1 MLIKQRYS
9 NITKLDYELMDKKD
23 LNIKPNSK
31 ESNEIDALFT
41 VKFDNKNRQKQKVL
55 LFNKLRDKGI
65 FWSYSKD
72 ISYDKAG
79 SDLFIEYLLKYGDFE
94 DIILGFELFGKRV
107 MKRVWEERLKS
118 DKRFIKLNLLIARVF
133 LGMDVESSYFKE
145 VKNARLEK
153 FKLLAS

>member
-1 MLIKQRYS
+1 M
-9 NITKLDYELMDKKD
+9 DHELMDKKD

-31 ESNEIDALFT
+31 ESNEIDALFSA
-41 VKFDNKNRQKQKVL
+41 KFDNKNRQKQKVL

-79 SDLFIEYLLKYGDFE
+79 DDLFIEYLLKYGDFE
-94 DIILGFELFGKRV
+94 DISLGFKLFGKRV

-118 DKRFIKLNLLIARVF
+118 DKRFIRLNLLIARVF
-133 LGMDVESSYFKE
+133 LGMDVESSYFKK

-153 FKLLAS
+153 LKLLTS